1 MTNDFF
7 STAQTVSI
15 PVIVV
20 GLVEL
25 AKRLGLPTRYAPV
38 LAVLLGL
45 LFGIVYLS
53 PEDLRSGVLIGLA
66 LGLSASGLY
75 SGSRAL
81 FRRDEPEEVHSV
93 DEDITY

>member
-7 STAQTVSI
+7 FTAQTVSI

-45 LFGIVYLS
+45 LFGTVYLS
-53 PEDLRSGVLIGLA
+53 PEDLRAGVLMGLA

-75 SGSRAL
+75 SGSRAIL
-81 FRRDEPEEVHSV
+81 RHDEPEEVHNV